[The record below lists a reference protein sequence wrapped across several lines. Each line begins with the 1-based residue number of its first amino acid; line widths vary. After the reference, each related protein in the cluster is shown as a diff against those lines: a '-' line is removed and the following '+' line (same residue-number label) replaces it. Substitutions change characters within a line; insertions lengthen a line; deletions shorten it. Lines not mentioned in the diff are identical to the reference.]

1 MADSNQTA
9 VQFLEELRREREE
22 LTTLIHALEKR
33 LGISTQ
39 SQRSEDDSQP
49 AVSRAGLSIEN
60 IPVGFFHNLSQ
71 AAATEKLLRLNPGV
85 ALSNTE
91 ILDAFRRS
99 GMKVNAKNAF
109 TILYTALR
117 RSPKFERVGRKA
129 WGLAEWYPQ
138 TRKKK
143 EQASEEEA
151 SSSSEDES

>member
-1 MADSNQTA
+1 MSDSNKTA
-9 VQFLEELRREREE
+9 GQFLEELRKERDE
-22 LTTLIHALEKR
+22 LTTLIRALEKR

-39 SQRSEDDSQP
+39 DQRSEDDSQP
-49 AVSRAGLSIEN
+49 AAPRAGFSIEK

-85 ALSNTE
+85 ALTNTE
-91 ILDAFRRS
+91 ILDAFKRS
-99 GMKVNAKNAF
+99 GMEVNAKNAF
-109 TILYTALR
+109 TILYTALK
-117 RSPKFERVGRKA
+117 RSPKFERVGGKA